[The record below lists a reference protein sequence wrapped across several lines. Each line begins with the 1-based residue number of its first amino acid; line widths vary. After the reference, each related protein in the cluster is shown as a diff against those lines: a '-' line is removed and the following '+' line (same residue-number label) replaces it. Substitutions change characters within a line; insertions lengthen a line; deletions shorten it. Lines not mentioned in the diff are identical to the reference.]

1 MLGEK
6 RLVLCEV
13 LVFGGREE
21 RGNGVGVEGMEGVG
35 VYL

>member
-1 MLGEK
+1 VLGEE

-13 LVFGGREE
+13 LVFGGGEE
-21 RGNGVGVEGMEGVG
+21 GRNGMGVEGVEGVG

>member
-13 LVFGGREE
+13 LVFGGGEE
-21 RGNGVGVEGMEGVG
+21 GGNSVDVESVEGVG